1 MGTIGIGN
9 RVTMEVKGDDVEYKA
24 QVLTWETRQ
33 RVGPVTERRS
43 PRAGA
48 DCMGGGITEA

>member
-1 MGTIGIGN
+1 
-9 RVTMEVKGDDVEYKA
+9 MEVKGDDVKYKA

-48 DCMGGGITEA
+48 DCMGVGITEA